1 MIYAKEKIP
10 DFKWKFESATKK
22 IGKFLCKKAVT
33 KFRGREYIC
42 WYTEEIPL
50 PYGPWKLQGLPGI
63 ILEAKT
69 RDGFFKMVFKK
80 IKYPE
85 QQLKVPTSKIMILP
99 KGKKFIS
106 LDKYIGRQRK
116 HIKETD
122 NSLKIHAKKFGVH
135 IEPFSE
141 KDNFLEIFGQ

>member
-1 MIYAKEKIP
+1 M
-10 DFKWKFESATKK
+10 
-22 IGKFLCKKAVT
+22 
-33 KFRGREYIC
+33 
-42 WYTEEIPL
+42 

-63 ILEAKT
+63 ILEAQTK
-69 RDGFFKMVFKK
+69 DGFFKMFFKK

-85 QQLKVPTSKIMILP
+85 QKIKVPGSEKSILV
-99 KGKKFIS
+99 KGKEFIFMR
-106 LDKYIGRQRK
+106 KYKDRQRK

-122 NSLKIHAKKFGVH
+122 NSLKIHAKKFGIH